1 MEKKYDEYLDYMY
14 EFEEENGYYPP
25 HLSNGS
31 WTPFTYDEWLEKTN
45 NGTIE
50 IY

>member
-1 MEKKYDEYLDYMY
+1 MY